1 MGDPAVGVAALEER
15 VALLTHVVKEMIGIM
30 RRLNTETYEAERTD
44 FERVP
49 PQPRVAGY
57 PRTEEEL
64 KGFEDTLNAWL
75 TEWDAKDGK

>member
-1 MGDPAVGVAALEER
+1 
-15 VALLTHVVKEMIGIM
+15 M